1 MIKITVTDDERI
13 CTFRGNFKEI
23 CAETAIAL
31 RTLIKSIEEVNDK
44 SAKEFSL
51 MLPEICAL
59 AILDD
64 EEREAFAKF
73 IRESKKDGEV

>member
-1 MIKITVTDDERI
+1 MIKITVTDNERI
-13 CTFRGNFKEI
+13 CTVRGNLKEI

-31 RTLIKSIEEVNDK
+31 RTLIKSIGDVNDK
-44 SAKEFSL
+44 AAIEFSL

-64 EEREAFAKF
+64 EEREALRS
-73 IRESKKDGEV
+73 I